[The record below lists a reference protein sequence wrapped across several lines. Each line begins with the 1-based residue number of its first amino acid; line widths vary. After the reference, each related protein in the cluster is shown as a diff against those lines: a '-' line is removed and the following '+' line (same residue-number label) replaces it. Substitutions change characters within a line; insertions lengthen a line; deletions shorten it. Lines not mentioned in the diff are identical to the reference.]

1 MKLATNPT
9 ATNTIIAASSQVR
22 SIERREGV
30 SRAEAV
36 IDDMTIGYP
45 VSLGPVSALGLIPP
59 GSHIAQFGCQVIGNC
74 GVIHLPQ
81 RNERTDFPVNP
92 VPQGS
97 PTIGFDSAIAV
108 GGGRNMTV
116 SWHLGQQKVGLESRA
131 WGRSAAQ
138 G

>member
-59 GSHIAQFGCQVIGNC
+59 GSHIAQFRCQVIGNC

-81 RNERTDFPVNP
+81 RNERTDFLLTQFHK
-92 VPQGS
+92 VPQLSDLTRQLPLAG
-97 PTIGFDSAIAV
+97 GAI
-108 GGGRNMTV
+108 
-116 SWHLGQQKVGLESRA
+116 
-131 WGRSAAQ
+131 
-138 G
+138 